1 MWSYFD
7 TLWNKLLKLK
17 SCCFDDNIGFDFEA
31 IRKIPYVEIVREEK
45 NKRSTLMG
53 FFSPRTT
60 WIIHLNL

>member
-31 IRKIPYVEIVREEK
+31 IRKIPYVEIILK
-45 NKRSTLMG
+45 LYMLKKKIKDL
-53 FFSPRTT
+53 
-60 WIIHLNL
+60 L